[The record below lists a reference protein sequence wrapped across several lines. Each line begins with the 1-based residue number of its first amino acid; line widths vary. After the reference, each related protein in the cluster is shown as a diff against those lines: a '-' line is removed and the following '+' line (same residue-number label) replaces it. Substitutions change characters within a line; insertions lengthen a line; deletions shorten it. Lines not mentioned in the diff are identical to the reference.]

1 VDGVLNWIWQGCVV
15 AIAAAGLLR
24 VTEPSRAHVRYWSL
38 WLVLGV
44 ILLLPLIPSAG
55 AEAVRASDVALMAT
69 PQEGV
74 VTIPATWWTSTR
86 MLILPWAC
94 WVAVFLWRIGRAAT
108 SLRRAKRACRPVSA
122 ELEGR
127 LPRWNAIRVTGRRT
141 RLMRCEHVTSAAVL
155 LGRAPIIAVAPR
167 LLEQLTDEELDRV
180 VIHEWAHV
188 QRRDDLALLV
198 QLIAGAGVGWHP
210 AVWWCSRQLHVE
222 REMACDEMAIALT
235 GSAKAYAACLAKLA
249 TLPPAFHPALPAVAA
264 MSASGVRRRIT
275 RAVAF
280 DGAAMR
286 RTRVTAVL
294 TSSLVLGLTAFTVGG
309 FRLIAA
315 APVAAAAAEATP
327 GFGASRST
335 MVTDS
340 APLEHR
346 GQVIATARSAAAH
359 QDPRRSEVGLV
370 PRPRAAHVSGKGAM
384 AATAQSINEV
394 AASTQD
400 GDRGA
405 LVSRPVAAVSAV
417 VNPPSVA
424 IPSGSMAETAGPSSS
439 SASPAAAPWGAA
451 VDASVTVGRESQRA
465 AVATAG
471 FFSRLGRRLGG
482 SF

>member
-1 VDGVLNWIWQGCVV
+1 MDGVLNWIWQGCVV
-15 AIAAAGLLR
+15 AVAAAGLLR
-24 VTEPSRAHVRYWSL
+24 VTEPSRAQVRYWSL

-44 ILLLPLIPSAG
+44 VLLLPLIPSAG
-55 AEAVRASDVALMAT
+55 AIIVRPSDVALMAT
-69 PQEGV
+69 PQEAV

-86 MLILPWAC
+86 MLIIPWAC
-94 WVAVFLWRIGRAAT
+94 WVAVFAWRIGRAAT
-108 SLRRAKRACRPVSA
+108 ALRRAKRACRPVSA

-188 QRRDDLALLV
+188 QRRDDIALLV

-210 AVWWCSRQLHVE
+210 AVWWCGRQLHVE

-249 TLPPAFHPALPAVAA
+249 TLPPAFHPTLPAVAA

-286 RTRVTAVL
+286 RTRVTAAVA
-294 TSSLVLGLTAFTVGG
+294 SSFVLGMTAFTVGG

-315 APVAAAAAEATP
+315 APDGAAADATSE
-327 GFGASRST
+327 FGAST
-335 MVTDS
+335 ATTVTDS
-340 APLEHR
+340 APLEQR
-346 GQVIATARSAAAH
+346 GQVIAAAH
-359 QDPRRSEVGLV
+359 QDPGARRVGPL
-370 PRPRAAHVSGKGAM
+370 PRPRGSRVSGE
-384 AATAQSINEV
+384 AALSQTAQSTNEV
-394 AASTQD
+394 AASTQE
-400 GDRGA
+400 GDRA
-405 LVSRPVAAVSAV
+405 SLVSRPVGAVSAV
-417 VNPPSVA
+417 VNPPTVA
-424 IPSGSMAETAGPSSS
+424 LPSGPVAEAAGPSS
-439 SASPAAAPWGAA
+439 AATAAAPWDAA

-471 FFSRLGRRLGG
+471 FFNRLGRRIGG